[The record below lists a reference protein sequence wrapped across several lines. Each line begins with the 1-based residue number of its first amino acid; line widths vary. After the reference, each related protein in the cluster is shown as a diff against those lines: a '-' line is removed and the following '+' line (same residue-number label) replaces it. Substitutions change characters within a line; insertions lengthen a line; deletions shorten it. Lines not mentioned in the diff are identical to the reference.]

1 MLNQIA
7 VSERRCHGRGCRFK
21 VATCPPM
28 LVDASDRFTATNQAG
43 QVTRTGRDGE
53 VGASK
58 TSLSVR
64 TERNGC
70 CRSRPRTGSLGHE
83 RALVDDRSKATQ
95 SLMLA
100 RLLESALGPGLQPL
114 VREDPDGDGQASA
127 LPYKASMRLHAF
139 SAAGSL

>member
-1 MLNQIA
+1 MS
-7 VSERRCHGRGCRFK
+7 SERL
-21 VATCPPM
+21 A
-28 LVDASDRFTATNQAG
+28 AA
-43 QVTRTGRDGE
+43 
-53 VGASK
+53 
-58 TSLSVR
+58 
-64 TERNGC
+64 
-70 CRSRPRTGSLGHE
+70 GHE

-100 RLLESALGPGLQPL
+100 RLLECALVPGLQPL